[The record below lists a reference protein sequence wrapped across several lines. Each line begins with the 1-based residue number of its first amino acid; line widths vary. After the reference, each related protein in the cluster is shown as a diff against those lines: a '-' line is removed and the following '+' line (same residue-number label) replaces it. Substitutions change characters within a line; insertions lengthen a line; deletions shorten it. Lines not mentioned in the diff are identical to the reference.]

1 MVCKTVEADIIS
13 MDICARLP
21 FLLKHKIVSQAKAR
35 NMVFEGCYGPALAD
49 RESRRYFVSNGVSM
63 VNACKY
69 QHMILSCGSPNHML
83 VRGPYDVVN
92 MGALFGL
99 DYSSAKHLVSHNCRQ
114 ALRHA
119 DNRVSHRSI
128 VCGQSAA
135 QASVESAVV
144 FRGVAGGEDSTVRA
158 PKRGFLVHVT
168 EGMDPEGDGAPARK
182 RSKPQGAPQ
191 EVLTDEE
198 DGFMRL

>member
-1 MVCKTVEADIIS
+1 MTLVCGLLGEQGAGNSEHSCVAVLCVCVFSGVCACLYVMVLWSLLLSLSLCLCVTL
-13 MDICARLP
+13 CACLT
-21 FLLKHKIVSQAKAR
+21 VSQSLSSSVCVCVCEKER
-35 NMVFEGCYGPALAD
+35 VCVLGVCLAHISVIM
-49 RESRRYFVSNGVSM
+49 R
-63 VNACKY
+63 
-69 QHMILSCGSPNHML
+69 
-83 VRGPYDVVN
+83 
-92 MGALFGL
+92 
-99 DYSSAKHLVSHNCRQ
+99 SHF
-114 ALRHA
+114 LWGT

-128 VCGQSAA
+128 VRGQSAA